1 MAEKTTDYKCKICNK
16 YYKTYV
22 TLWKHN
28 KKFHINYDTKTTLN
42 DTINDTKKTL
52 NVTNPSTNLNNKKYD
67 CQFCNKIF
75 NFRQNKYQHEKT
87 CKNSENFYQLKEENK
102 IMKQQIN
109 ELKTQFALI
118 LKEKGRMHPKTL
130 QKINKQMNNITKNSH
145 NNNDYSVTNNTYI
158 TFPNLDYTKIFTSS
172 QIKGILNKQY
182 MSLEES
188 IKQVHFNENLPEYS
202 NIFITNMRDD
212 LAYVFNGKEF
222 VAVKKN
228 TMLNEINLSLEKYKK
243 KLAPSVIEILEKFLD
258 KLNDQY
264 TKKIDYDTDKTYP
277 NYKAYKIDHIKL
289 LIYNESD
296 KYKLEL
302 LKTMQLEEKTY
313 EELDSEEIII

>member
-1 MAEKTTDYKCKICNK
+1 MTDKTTGYKCKICNK

-28 KKFHINYDTKTTLN
+28 KKFHNIKAS
-42 DTINDTKKTL
+42 KTL
-52 NVTNPSTNLNNKKYD
+52 DNVNIAPQNNSKNGELYTSTYI
-67 CQFCNKIF
+67 CTYCNK
-75 NFRQNKYQHEKT
+75 NYSRKDNLSRHQKT
-87 CKNSENFYQLKEENK
+87 CKAKEDEVR

-109 ELKTQFALI
+109 ELKEQFALI
-118 LKEKGRMHPKTL
+118 LKEKGKMHPKTL
-130 QKINKQMNNITKNSH
+130 QKINKQMNNITNNNNSH
-145 NNNDYSVTNNTYI
+145 NNNNNDYSVHNTYI
-158 TFPNLDYTKIFTSS
+158 AFPNLDYTKIFTSS

-228 TMLNEINLSLEKYKK
+228 TMLNELVDVHTIEINLSLEKYRK
-243 KLAPSVIEILEKFLD
+243 KLDLSVIDILEKFLN

-289 LIYNESD
+289 MIYNESD
-296 KYKLEL
+296 KNKLDI

-313 EELDSEEIII
+313 EEIDSE